1 VWRMNFI
8 KAETMAGM
16 VRQRTLK
23 NAIPCRGVALHSG
36 VECAMTL
43 KPAGPNHGIVFN
55 RTDVASTDV
64 MGKNPLVLARWNW
77 VSNTVLSTTIRN
89 ADGVQVAT
97 IEHLMAAFAGC
108 EIDNALVEING
119 PEVPIMDGSAAPFV
133 MLFECAGVVSQ
144 EAPRRALK
152 ILQPITASD
161 GDCGITVL
169 PGPDF
174 SVEFEIDFNSPAI
187 TERSLDIRLV
197 NGTFNE
203 SISRAR
209 TFGFLE
215 DVDRMRA
222 AGLGLGGSLDNVV
235 VVDGAQI
242 VNEGGLRFDDEFV
255 RHKIL
260 DCVGDLYL
268 AGGPMLGRVVAHK
281 SGHAFNNKLLRALF
295 AQPGAWEWVSLTEGQ
310 VAAWHANE
318 PLAATA

>member
-1 VWRMNFI
+1 MNFI
-8 KAETMAGM
+8 KAEAMAALVG
-16 VRQRTLK
+16 QRTLK
-23 NAIPCRGVALHSG
+23 NAILCRGVALHSG
-36 VECAMTL
+36 AECAIIL
-43 KPAGPNHGIVFN
+43 KPAGPNHGIVFK
-55 RTDVASTDV
+55 RTDVANTGI
-64 MGKNPLVLARWNW
+64 MGKDPLVQARWDR
-77 VSNTVLSTTIRN
+77 VSNTVLSTTISN

-97 IEHLMAAFAGC
+97 IEHLMAAFSGC
-108 EIDNALVEING
+108 EIDNALVEIDG

-133 MLFECAGVVSQ
+133 ALFERAGVVRQ

-152 ILQPITASD
+152 ILQPITVSD

-169 PGPDF
+169 PGSGF
-174 SVEFEIDFNSPAI
+174 SVEFEIDFNSSAI

-203 SISRAR
+203 AISRAR

-235 VVDGAQI
+235 MVDGAEI
-242 VNEGGLRFDDEFV
+242 MNEGGLRFDDEFV

-268 AGGPMLGRVVAHK
+268 AGGPILGRVVAHK

-295 AQPGAWEWVSLTEGQ
+295 AQPDAWEWVSLAEGH
-310 VAAWHANE
+310 VSAWHANE

>member
-1 VWRMNFI
+1 MNFI
-8 KAETMAGM
+8 KAETRAALG
-16 VRQRTLK
+16 RQRTLK

-36 VECAMTL
+36 AECAIIL
-43 KPAGPNHGIVFN
+43 KPASPNHGIVFK
-55 RTDVASTDV
+55 RTDVADTGV
-64 MGKNPLVLARWNW
+64 MGKDPLVPARWDR
-77 VSNTVLSTTIRN
+77 VSNTVLSTTISN

-108 EIDNALVEING
+108 EIDNVLVEIDG

-133 MLFECAGVVSQ
+133 MLLECAGVVSQ
-144 EAPRRALK
+144 EAPRQALK
-152 ILQPITASD
+152 ILQPITVSD
-161 GDCGITVL
+161 GDSGITVL

-174 SVEFEIDFNSPAI
+174 SVEFEIDFNSLAI

-203 SISRAR
+203 AISRAR

-242 VNEGGLRFDDEFV
+242 MNEGGLRFDDEFV

-295 AQPGAWEWVSLTEGQ
+295 TQPEAWEWVSLTEGH
-310 VAAWHANE
+310 VSARHANE

>member
-1 VWRMNFI
+1 MNFI
-8 KAETMAGM
+8 KAETMATL

-23 NAIPCRGVALHSG
+23 DTILCRGVALHSG

-43 KPAGPNHGIVFN
+43 KPAGPNHGIIFK
-55 RTDVASTDV
+55 RTDATNTGV
-64 MGKNPLVLARWNW
+64 MGKDPLVPARWDR
-77 VSNTVLSTTIRN
+77 VSNTVLSTTISN

-108 EIDNALVEING
+108 EIDNALVEIDG

-133 MLFECAGVVSQ
+133 MLFESAGTVGQ
-144 EAPRRALK
+144 EVPRRALK

-169 PGPDF
+169 PGPEF
-174 SVEFEIDFNSPAI
+174 SMEFEIDFNSPAI

-235 VVDGAQI
+235 VVDGGQI
-242 VNEGGLRFDDEFV
+242 MNEGGLRFDDEFV

-268 AGGPMLGRVVAHK
+268 AGGPILGRVVAHK

-295 AQPGAWEWVSLTEGQ
+295 AQPDAWEWVSLTKGQ
-310 VAAWHANE
+310 VAAWHAKE
-318 PLAATA
+318 PLAVTA